1 MSYVKIFRF
10 IRILIVLFIFTLKI
24 VKKKEM
30 NQVVRFKP
38 QYSYCA
44 SMHTHTCACLDRDE
58 VVDN

>member
-1 MSYVKIFRF
+1 
-10 IRILIVLFIFTLKI
+10 
-24 VKKKEM
+24 M